1 MENPNTHVGLS
12 GVALRQMLSRTIP
25 KDALRRLSMKEYER
39 DVDWIAALR
48 EATRREETFLEDLS
62 FRQDHTVGSNGSGKR
77 KREDKATTKP
87 KRQKKEYTAEE
98 KAAYKL
104 KKENERKGTGQA
116 SAKGKIINTNWSTTH
131 QGIQEAI
138 IQTRKQAKQCT
149 HCGLSNHKWEYCFRQ
164 KQVSAVGARGPV
176 ERKIFKP
183 SRQWKAGPI
192 APFRKPQVAAIVQKN
207 PVPEESRVNQIER
220 PLAWDFSDM
229 ES

>member
-1 MENPNTHVGLS
+1 
-12 GVALRQMLSRTIP
+12 
-25 KDALRRLSMKEYER
+25 MKEYER

-62 FRQDHTVGSNGSGKR
+62 FRQDHTAGSNGNGKR

-116 SAKGKIINTNWSTTH
+116 PAKGKIVNTNWSTTH
-131 QGIQEAI
+131 QRIPESI

-164 KQVSAVGARGPV
+164 KQVSAVGTRGPV
-176 ERKIFKP
+176 ERKPFKP

-192 APFRKPQVAAIVQKN
+192 APFRKPQVAAIVQKK
-207 PVPEESRVNQIER
+207 PVPGESRVNQIER

-229 ES
+229 EN